1 MIDLTLNDNPCPA
14 CEELLAIK
22 NCIKEFEIIDGES
35 VYDTLDTIVKELKM
49 WRAMDAY
56 QSKKNFA
63 LKKSLIKQL
72 ETHGFEV
79 EHN

>member
-1 MIDLTLNDNPCPA
+1 MIDLTLNDNACPA

-22 NCIKEFEIIDGES
+22 DYIKEFSLVDGES
-35 VYDTLDTIVKELKM
+35 LYDTLDTMVKELKM
-49 WRAMDAY
+49 WRATDAY
-56 QSKKNFA
+56 QNKKTLA

-72 ETHGFEV
+72 EDHGFQV